1 MGAVKERRYRGA
13 ISVVKIRQRVDDR
26 GRGAKYRAFRGAA
39 ANESYGS
46 LFEPG
51 RKDDLRRTLTA
62 KVVEGLNVPEGPASE
77 GILGVV
83 DETLSERK
91 GGWHFSLSPER
102 LLCDLRANDHSSRHL
117 CADCSLPGCCYFDI
131 IRLTPDDVERL
142 RAHLKLSLDEFVAQH
157 CVSYVDDHDRRYT
170 HALKKTQPC
179 AFLEEDGRC
188 RVYADRPAVC
198 AEFPFVVDRKTRD
211 ITEIR
216 LFPFCNVPFN
226 MLKLEARRRALEG
239 IRQSNGSTK

>member
-1 MGAVKERRYRGA
+1 MGDA
-13 ISVVKIRQRVDDR
+13 
-26 GRGAKYRAFRGAA
+26 GRWAKYRASRGAA
-39 ANESYGS
+39 TQASYGS

-51 RKDDLRRTLTA
+51 REDDLRRTLA
-62 KVVEGLNVPEGPASE
+62 SKVTGGLNAPEALASE
-77 GILGVV
+77 RVLGIV
-83 DETLSERK
+83 DQTITERE

-102 LLCDLRANDHSSRHL
+102 LLDDLRANDHSSRHL

-131 IRLTPDDVERL
+131 IRLTSDDVERL
-142 RAHLKLSLDEFVAQH
+142 RAHLELSLDEFVAQH
-157 CVSYVDDHDRRYT
+157 CVSYADNHDRRYT
-170 HALKKTQPC
+170 YALKKAQPC
-179 AFLEEDGRC
+179 AFLEEGGRC

-226 MLKLEARRRALEG
+226 VLRLEVRRRALEG
-239 IRQSNGSTK
+239 IRQSNGLEERE